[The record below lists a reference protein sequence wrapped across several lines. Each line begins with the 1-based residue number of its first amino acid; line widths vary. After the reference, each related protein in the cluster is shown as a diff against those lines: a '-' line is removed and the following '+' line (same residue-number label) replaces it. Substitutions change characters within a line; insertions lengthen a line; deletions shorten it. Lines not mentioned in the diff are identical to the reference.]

1 MKNNVNRL
9 GLFDINDVDTDVWE
23 PANSGDGDG
32 EWDFESRKVPMY
44 NTATGQREF
53 VLNNGNFDGYQ
64 LDDPNPKA
72 SAKET
77 YSKQP
82 TPNVGAE
89 NNKSD
94 EELEREYTQ
103 GASAA
108 YTRGYDSQLDAYKKA
123 HQDEQDLI
131 SSLGVSQERMNAYNA
146 RREENEKARKHDALW
161 RGLGTL
167 IDMGI
172 AAGHGNVYERK
183 PREVDYDKTRQLIDA
198 EENAE
203 YQQMMKQ
210 RQQAQN
216 NFDARADQAAR
227 AGGDAALK
235 GYLKEVDAAEKERLA
250 TMNARFKA
258 DFQEKQIASAEKI
271 AAIRKKYSSSSRSG
285 SGGSG
290 TNKDLVSI
298 NYNGNATKVE
308 KAMLNDYYN
317 MLVDVIVNTTNLT
330 ERGKVAH
337 GLRSE
342 CMRNG
347 WMDDKGNLT
356 YGAANK
362 VQAMIISGGKPYPT
376 IFEQYVSQTVLKE
389 LNDLWND
396 VLASGGATTTNTTSG
411 GTSQSGRRT
420 FSSSQGTQG
429 GSQGGDDYVF

>member
-1 MKNNVNRL
+1 MAETTRTGKRVFQQKNNVQNL
-9 GLFDINDVDTDVWE
+9 KMFDLSDDIDRDVWE
-23 PANSGDGDG
+23 PANSGEGDD
-32 EWDFESRKVPMY
+32 EWDFETRPVLMY
-44 NTATGQREF
+44 NTATGKPEK
-53 VLNNGNFDGYQ
+53 VLNNGNFEGYQ
-64 LDDPNPKA
+64 LDDPNKG
-72 SAKET
+72 K
-77 YSKQP
+77 
-82 TPNVGAE
+82 PNAVVPQADTE
-89 NNKSD
+89 KSD

-396 VLASGGATTTNTTSG
+396 VLASGG
-411 GTSQSGRRT
+411 TSQSGRRT